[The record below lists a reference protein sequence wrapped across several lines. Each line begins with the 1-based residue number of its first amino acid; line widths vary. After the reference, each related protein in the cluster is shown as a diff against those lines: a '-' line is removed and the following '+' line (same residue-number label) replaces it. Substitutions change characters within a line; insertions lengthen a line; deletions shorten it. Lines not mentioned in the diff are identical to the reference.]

1 MSQWQHLMLIG
12 HTLQMKPAS
21 EFFSSLMVMEMYEDL
36 TTRLDAH
43 NVKLNLLQ
51 SSILELTK
59 VVKLLVA
66 SEVKKNPTGYGDDNK
81 TTMYEEDDV
90 SFFLFVSSYFRY
102 QASFSYITSSH
113 HNHSTC
119 SYNFITSL
127 WYNTLWDFIN
137 ICPSVRWILW
147 ISSIYLITT

>member
-1 MSQWQHLMLIG
+1 MATLDVDR

-90 SFFLFVSSYFRY
+90 SFFYLFLH
-102 QASFSYITSSH
+102 ILDIKLPSH
-113 HNHSTC
+113 
-119 SYNFITSL
+119 
-127 WYNTLWDFIN
+127 
-137 ICPSVRWILW
+137 ILHH
-147 ISSIYLITT
+147 LITITARVVTTLLLVFGIIHFGTLLTYVSPSDGFSGLFPFI